1 MSLETSHV
9 LFFKHISLQWLSIIN
24 NILTISLLNVIWFFH
39 VQYRSCIVHLYRK
52 AFKLLTIKTFENMCL
67 SSWIEHIC
75 YTIDNGDSQI
85 SNTLWRV
92 KTPGCGWRFWYH
104 HCLCCT
110 FLQYFLVIL
119 KLTLQNNLKIL
130 KKCFFSNC
138 IKR

>member
-39 VQYRSCIVHLYRK
+39 VQYRSCIVHLYCE

-75 YTIDNGDSQI
+75 YTIDNEDFKHFVKGK
-85 SNTLWRV
+85 NTRLW
-92 KTPGCGWRFWYH
+92 
-104 HCLCCT
+104 
-110 FLQYFLVIL
+110 
-119 KLTLQNNLKIL
+119 LKIL
-130 KKCFFSNC
+130 VPSLSMYYISSIFSSNSEAFASELLEN
-138 IKR
+138 IEEMFLL